1 MHKNFPLYFMESHFT
16 ILNKIYKIQNTI
28 MTINLKHD
36 IDKYKILL
44 KKLGQLYYEASLNIN
59 VISQ

>member
-1 MHKNFPLYFMESHFT
+1 MHKNFQLYFMESHFT

-28 MTINLKHD
+28 MTINLEHD
-36 IDKYKILL
+36 IDKYKMLL
-44 KKLGQLYYEASLNIN
+44 QKLGQLYYEASLNIN